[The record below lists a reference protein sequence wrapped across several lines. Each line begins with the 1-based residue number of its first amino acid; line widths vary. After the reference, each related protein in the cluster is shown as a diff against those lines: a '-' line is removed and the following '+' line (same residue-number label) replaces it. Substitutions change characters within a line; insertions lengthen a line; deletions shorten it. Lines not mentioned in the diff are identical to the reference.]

1 MTGLVRKATLLS
13 VCGLL
18 IAGTARP
25 RARVVPPRPWEA
37 AARNAILA
45 GIVVPPGLT
54 VPDKADGLG
63 LVSQP
68 ETIGLCRSVQGG
80 RVRMSAVR
88 PGSKGRGL
96 RKPVEVDLGFSWGP
110 RNSLVLGIGLVFL
123 AGGYFA
129 LSRGSMTLA
138 PALLVLAYCGLVP
151 TALLIRAKS
160 GDSGE

>member
-1 MTGLVRKATLLS
+1 
-13 VCGLL
+13 
-18 IAGTARP
+18 
-25 RARVVPPRPWEA
+25 
-37 AARNAILA
+37 
-45 GIVVPPGLT
+45 
-54 VPDKADGLG
+54 
-63 LVSQP
+63 
-68 ETIGLCRSVQGG
+68 
-80 RVRMSAVR
+80 MSAVR

-110 RNSLVLGIGLVFL
+110 RNSLVLGIGLVVL